1 MRVSVV
7 MTVFNAEAYVAEAV
21 ESVLGQSR
29 PPDEF
34 IIVDDGSTDGTR
46 GVLDRYPGKIIC
58 LSQSNRG
65 QTVAVNRAIAIARG
79 EALAFQDADDIWCE
93 KKLERQLAALQ
104 ANVQI
109 DAIFG
114 WVRQFV
120 SPDVPDCRRI
130 ALAPINEIIKGESQ
144 IAMLVRRAAYDNVGG
159 FEETIRAASMI
170 EWLGR
175 AKIRG
180 LRSIVLDEIVAL
192 RRLHL
197 TNGGRINAK
206 AQDDETLAA
215 LKRVIEAR
223 RSLR

>member
-34 IIVDDGSTDGTR
+34 IVVDDGSTDGTR
-46 GVLDRYPGKIIC
+46 AVLDRYPGEIIC
-58 LSQSNRG
+58 LSQSNCG
-65 QTVAVNRAIAIARG
+65 QTMALNRAIATASG
-79 EALAFQDADDIWCE
+79 ETLAFQDADDIWCE
-93 KKLERQLAALQ
+93 KKLEHQVAALE
-104 ANVQI
+104 ANMQI

-114 WVRQFV
+114 LVRQFV
-120 SPDVPDCRRI
+120 SPDVPDHRRI
-130 ALAPINEIIKGESQ
+130 ALAPKNEIIKGESR
-144 IAMLVRRAAYDNVGG
+144 IAMLVRRGAYDKVGG
-159 FEETIRAASMI
+159 FDETFRATSII

-175 AKIRG
+175 AKMCG